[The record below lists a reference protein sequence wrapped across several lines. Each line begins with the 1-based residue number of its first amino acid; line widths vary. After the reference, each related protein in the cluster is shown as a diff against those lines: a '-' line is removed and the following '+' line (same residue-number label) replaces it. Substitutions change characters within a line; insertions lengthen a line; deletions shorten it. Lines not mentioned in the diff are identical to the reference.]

1 VRLVLPKASRG
12 YTFPRLFLVELN
24 DFDVE
29 RLLPSLFFL
38 VVTRGR
44 GRGRNVNDPRD
55 LRRYVEAL
63 ADHPHVENFDSE
75 TGRRL
80 LERWIRASVVRMGR
94 AGRARVEEQMEFVL
108 PLTLLAYKPGFPAE
122 IRRQRNVH
130 QFIYELLTARL
141 AEAGYENPQRELNG
155 FFYVAF
161 GHGVR
166 IGDAPKYDGG
176 YDGVSRIDLQAL
188 LALYFLDGFEPTGA
202 SGRETGTS
210 PSPALPRSAHRLSDG
225 LLRYLLAYQSRVPTL
240 ELTRGLMALIN
251 LELLVY
257 TLELQL
263 STNELV
269 RTRELSGLM
278 SVDGGG
284 EGSPRPDLY
293 VDFTRERG
301 GMSDDLARACVDRHL
316 EELRTFL
323 TSSMR
328 LRTID
333 RFVSTMP
340 EITSWLYGH
349 PTPTQLK
356 LLAELASDAR
366 VQARA
371 QMEVEHIRHE
381 STTAAQGDT
390 EVHEIA
396 AFVDDALRASDGDAV
411 DAAVRLLVSAQEKRA
426 VQNMVSW
433 YWSVGGIQQPF
444 GLLAGNLRGRRNWR
458 YAMSDDL
465 LAALVRLA
473 MIDSEGAEYGS
484 ERLRDRLRLQD
495 FLSFLEHR
503 YGILVGRPPDFLDDA
518 RARASA
524 STNLGALKRRLR
536 QIGYFEALS
545 DDFTA
550 QYLTAPGMEPAPA

>member
-1 VRLVLPKASRG
+1 MRVVLPKASRG
-12 YTFPRLFLVELN
+12 YSFPRLFTVEMN

-29 RLLPSLFFL
+29 RLLPSVFFL

-44 GRGRNVNDPRD
+44 QRGRNVNDPRD

-63 ADHPHVENFDSE
+63 AQHPNVDNFDSE
-75 TGRRL
+75 AGRRL
-80 LERWIRASVVRMGR
+80 LERWTRASVVRMGR
-94 AGRARVEEQMEFVL
+94 AGRARRDEQMEFVL
-108 PLTLLAYKPGFPAE
+108 PVTLLAYKPGFPAE

-130 QFIYELLTARL
+130 QFVYELLNARL
-141 AEAGYENPQRELNG
+141 AEAGYDAPQRELNG
-155 FFYVAF
+155 FFYAAF
-161 GHGVR
+161 GPGVK

-176 YDGVSRIDLQAL
+176 YDEESRVDLQTL
-188 LALYFLDGFEPTGA
+188 LTLYFLDGFEATEA
-202 SGRETGTS
+202 SGRQAASATD
-210 PSPALPRSAHRLSDG
+210 PALPLSAHRLSDG
-225 LLRYLLAYQSRVPTL
+225 LLRYLLAYQGRLPTL

-269 RTRELSGLM
+269 RSGELPALM
-278 SVDGGG
+278 RSEGGAG
-284 EGSPRPDLY
+284 ARPDLY

-301 GMSDDLARACVDRHL
+301 GVSDDLARACVDHHL
-316 EELRTFL
+316 EELRRFL

-340 EITSWLYGH
+340 QITSWLYGH
-349 PTPTQLK
+349 PTPRQLK
-356 LLAELASDAR
+356 FLTELSGDPS

-371 QMEVEHIRHE
+371 QMEVEQIRHE
-381 STTAAQGDT
+381 SSSTAQGET
-390 EVHEIA
+390 EREEVS
-396 AFVDDALRASDGDAV
+396 AFVDEVLRSTDGDAV
-411 DAAVRLLVSAQEKRA
+411 DAAVQLLISSQEKRA

-473 MIDSEGAEYGS
+473 MIDSDDRRYGE
-484 ERLRDRLRLQD
+484 ERLRDRLRLRD
-495 FLSFLEHR
+495 FLAFLEDR
-503 YGILVGRPPDFLDDA
+503 YGIIVARPPEFLDDA
-518 RARASA
+518 RARSAASA
-524 STNLGALKRRLR
+524 NLTAMKRRLR
-536 QIGYFEALS
+536 QMGYFEALS

-550 QYLTAPGMEPAPA
+550 QYLTTPGMEPAPA